1 MHEEAMSDEDEMA
14 FLDYF
19 WMVFRVLTL
28 SSVGMILFHEGYI
41 LYLLCYIAVIFFD
54 HFSVEIS

>member
-1 MHEEAMSDEDEMA
+1 MSDEDEMA